1 VSLPFQSS
9 ATAALD
15 FLSSLL
21 RLSVRHAQRECI
33 PSTLE
38 MLTVCRETGCKLPE
52 LECYARSVDQG
63 GVVLLCGGS
72 PELATDCAR
81 KLGLEVEFHAAKG
94 MPVMWWVYGGGVE
107 DLFFRHGFTETRLKA
122 EALRTLLEKN
132 LGRER
137 LITVRQRVVAKS
149 DFTFVWLPD
158 PIIFES
164 FIDDPAAFELFLSQR
179 LAIELS
185 DETPLLIHERLKGM
199 GQFLIRVSADQIS
212 DGGMLV
218 RMDDMILELMEM
230 GSETREELSASMW
243 AWLVPRLIEAIERT
257 KQQYA
262 VLIDKQQ
269 HKLAATQHLL
279 REYRRNWVSGIKNQ
293 ADAYL
298 QKRIRSQQF
307 EIFYDAKQPGPEIES
322 FLTAV
327 SISSLRGKLTKSMTD
342 RIAEFV
348 AGLSALANK
357 VELRQ
362 ISLKDVDTR
371 WNPQKLNA
379 TLETALAKQ
388 KVFAEGGGPRVGLV
402 GALTGKSN
410 EIVNNRKGQIA
421 QACRF
426 SAQAIEAD
434 FAVWCDELMKHVE
447 KLVRVQLAANL
458 VNQNMPEADT
468 LRAAIDGL
476 VKLAAMVNGEANSEN
491 HQPEVIVAG
500 WLDGLTARRFI
511 PSYQPPPA

>member
-1 VSLPFQSS
+1 VSVPFQSS

-15 FLSSLL
+15 FLASLL

-52 LECYARSVDQG
+52 LECYARSVDQS

-72 PELATDCAR
+72 PQMAAECAH
-81 KLGLEVEFHAAKG
+81 KLGLDVEFHAANG
-94 MPVMWWVYGGGVE
+94 MPVMWWVYGGAVE
-107 DLFFRHGFTETRLKA
+107 DLYFRHGLTETRLKA
-122 EALRTLLEKN
+122 EALRMLLEKN

-137 LITVRQRVVAKS
+137 LITVRQRVVAES
-149 DFTFVWLPD
+149 DFTFIWLPD
-158 PIIFES
+158 PIVFED

-199 GQFLIRVSADQIS
+199 GQFLLRVSEEQVANDEVS
-212 DGGMLV
+212 ARL
-218 RMDDMILELMEM
+218 DDMILELMEM
-230 GSETREELSASMW
+230 SSETREELAASIW
-243 AWLVPRLIEAIERT
+243 SWLVPRLIEAIERT

-262 VLIDKQQ
+262 VMIDKQQ

-279 REYRRNWVSGIKNQ
+279 REYRRNWVSGIKNE

-307 EIFYDAKQPGPEIES
+307 EIFYDGKQPGPEIES

-327 SISSLRGKLTKSMTD
+327 SVSALRSKLTKSMTD

-362 ISLKDVDTR
+362 ISLKDIDTR
-371 WNPQKLNA
+371 WNPQKLNS
-379 TLETALAKQ
+379 TLEAALAKQ
-388 KVFAEGGGPRVGLV
+388 KVFTEGGGPRVGLV
-402 GALTGKSN
+402 GALTGNPMKS
-410 EIVNNRKGQIA
+410 
-421 QACRF
+421 
-426 SAQAIEAD
+426 
-434 FAVWCDELMKHVE
+434 
-447 KLVRVQLAANL
+447 
-458 VNQNMPEADT
+458 
-468 LRAAIDGL
+468 
-476 VKLAAMVNGEANSEN
+476 
-491 HQPEVIVAG
+491 
-500 WLDGLTARRFI
+500 
-511 PSYQPPPA
+511 